1 MFWGTNKKENN
12 KKRKN
17 KLQKNTEIVNVQI
30 LVLTGTTT
38 ASTSSAVRTFFKLR
52 RISEEISLLSF
63 PSFLSLL
70 PLSLSYTLSISF
82 LLNFLLLLLL
92 LFLLIFLFRLIR
104 LGALCKYDST
114 HGRNVYPSSSAAAL
128 GETISSNIMEGKEK
142 ERRGDEMIVKEREI
156 NIIMMTVTIIRKSKI
171 IK

>member
-1 MFWGTNKKENN
+1 MRNEQKKKIITKKNN
-12 KKRKN
+12 KK
-17 KLQKNTEIVNVQI
+17 LQEDTEILNVRI
-30 LVLTGTTT
+30 FVLTGTTT

-52 RISEEISLLSF
+52 RISEELSLLSF

-70 PLSLSYTLSISF
+70 PLSLSYTLSLLFS
-82 LLNFLLLLLL
+82 LNFLLLLLL

-128 GETISSNIMEGKEK
+128 GETISSNIMEEKEK
-142 ERRGDEMIVKEREI
+142 ERRGDEMIVNERQIKYYI
-156 NIIMMTVTIIRKSKI
+156 NSRKIDSK
-171 IK
+171 